1 MEPPGEVLKN
11 FDAQVTHAALL
22 NQNLWDDTQS
32 KTFLNAPG
40 RFQHAVIL
48 KELSVKFGPVLTSKL
63 PRIGLFPIISD
74 EFGKIVFRW

>member
-1 MEPPGEVLKN
+1 MRTTRRMHEKSLCWQADSSQFGYTVEPPGEVLKN

-40 RFQHAVIL
+40 
-48 KELSVKFGPVLTSKL
+48 
-63 PRIGLFPIISD
+63 
-74 EFGKIVFRW
+74 